1 MLHSLAWVC
10 QLWRPAK
17 LLSPQFV
24 FLSIGVDISVHVR
37 RRKFWFPGLQHCH
50 VVSHNQDTQPLPE
63 VAWDLQVIYFL
74 RNGLR
79 DIKSN
84 CMPKIRVIGWFWN
97 LALFWQLISCH
108 KLSNCHKKS
117 FDPRNRLR
125 DMKSN
130 CMPKITLIGWIW
142 NFALFWQLISSYVL
156 SSCPKKVLTQ
166 KNDLGIA
173 NLIVCQ
179 KSVWLVEFEICP
191 ILTAYQ
197 LLRAVKL
204 S

>member
-1 MLHSLAWVC
+1 MHKKNYFNNRQRKQREINTSGFSCCYACLWGKKHFWFSVLHSLAWVC

-37 RRKFWFPGLQHCH
+37 RRKFWCPGLQHCH

-84 CMPKIRVIGWFWN
+84 CMPKIRVIGWF
-97 LALFWQLISCH
+97 
-108 KLSNCHKKS
+108 
-117 FDPRNRLR
+117 
-125 DMKSN
+125 
-130 CMPKITLIGWIW
+130 
-142 NFALFWQLISSYVL
+142 
-156 SSCPKKVLTQ
+156 
-166 KNDLGIA
+166 
-173 NLIVCQ
+173 
-179 KSVWLVEFEICP
+179 
-191 ILTAYQ
+191 
-197 LLRAVKL
+197 
-204 S
+204 

>member
-108 KLSNCHKKS
+108 ELSNCHKKVLTPEI
-117 FDPRNRLR
+117 DW
-125 DMKSN
+125 
-130 CMPKITLIGWIW
+130 GIW
-142 NFALFWQLISSYVL
+142 N
-156 SSCPKKVLTQ
+156 LT
-166 KNDLGIA
+166 
-173 NLIVCQ
+173 VCQ
-179 KSVWLVEFEICP
+179 KSLWLVEFEILP
-191 ILTAYQ
+191 YFDS
-197 LLRAVKL
+197 L
-204 S
+204 SVVTCCQVVIKKFWLKKMIWG